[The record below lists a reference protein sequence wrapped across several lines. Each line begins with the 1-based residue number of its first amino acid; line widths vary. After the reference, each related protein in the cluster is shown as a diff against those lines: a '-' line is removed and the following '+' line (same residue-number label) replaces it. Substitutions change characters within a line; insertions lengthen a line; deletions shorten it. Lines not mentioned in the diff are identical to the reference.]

1 MIQLPFYGG
10 AKGSI
15 LRFVKNSNGSLSTRI
30 SPAGDEPLVSLEET
44 TSDDASASSNQFAD
58 NLKKIQTAASKLV
71 AIQQVVKAS
80 GKISVDEKKSYV
92 ENLDTL
98 GQAAQA
104 LAQINAA
111 TDEDDFRLLITGE
124 LRPISYIEKILIDSN
139 TI

>member
-30 SPAGDEPLVSLEET
+30 SPAGDEPLVNLDEK
-44 TSDDASASSNQFAD
+44 TSDDVSALPNQFGD

-80 GKISVDEKKSYV
+80 GKISADEKKSYV

-111 TDEDDFRLLITGE
+111 TDEDDFRLLITGKWT
-124 LRPISYIEKILIDSN
+124 PIYLMVEY
-139 TI
+139 

>member
-30 SPAGDEPLVSLEET
+30 SPAGDEPLVNLDEK
-44 TSDDASASSNQFAD
+44 TSDDVSALPNQFGD

-80 GKISVDEKKSYV
+80 GKISADEKKSYV

-111 TDEDDFRLLITGE
+111 TDEDDFRLLITGKWT
-124 LRPISYIEKILIDSN
+124 PIYLMVEH
-139 TI
+139 